1 MIMMK
6 AMRTGSPTKRTP
18 AAEAWDLL
26 MDLFH
31 GQRRRFMAI
40 AQEFELAPQQ
50 LMAMK
55 SLGLQGPMPMS
66 ELANALSCDT
76 SNVTGIVDRLE
87 ERGLVVRGSAPHD
100 RRVKLLSLTDRGAR
114 MGSDIGAR
122 MTEPPPAIAAL
133 SAADQRALRDIL
145 RRGAERSA
153 R

>member
-1 MIMMK
+1 MTTGT
-6 AMRTGSPTKRTP
+6 ASASRPRRTV
-18 AAEAWDLL
+18 AAEAWEQLMQLL
-26 MDLFH
+26 Q

-50 LMAMK
+50 VMAMK
-55 SLGLQGPMPMS
+55 ALGLHGPMPMS
-66 ELANALSCDT
+66 ELAGALDCDT

-100 RRVKLLSLTDRGAR
+100 RRVKLLSLTDRGASL
-114 MGSDIGAR
+114 GKEIGTR
-122 MTEPPPAIAAL
+122 LSEPPPSIAAL

-145 RRGAERSA
+145 RRGAERAS

>member
-1 MIMMK
+1 MIPL
-6 AMRTGSPTKRTP
+6 MRAAAATKGATA

-55 SLGLQGPMPMS
+55 ALGLQGPMPMS
-66 ELANALSCDT
+66 ELANALACDT

-87 ERGLVVRGSAPHD
+87 ERGPVVRGRAP
-100 RRVKLLSLTDRGAR
+100 
-114 MGSDIGAR
+114 
-122 MTEPPPAIAAL
+122 P
-133 SAADQRALRDIL
+133 QR
-145 RRGAERSA
+145 
-153 R
+153 

>member
-1 MIMMK
+1 
-6 AMRTGSPTKRTP
+6 
-18 AAEAWDLL
+18 
-26 MDLFH
+26 
-31 GQRRRFMAI
+31 
-40 AQEFELAPQQ
+40 
-50 LMAMK
+50 
-55 SLGLQGPMPMS
+55 MPMS

-145 RRGAERSA
+145 RRGAERAA

>member
-1 MIMMK
+1 MGVAGATKSRAKK
-6 AMRTGSPTKRTP
+6 AE

-26 MDLFH
+26 LELFH
-31 GQRRRFMAI
+31 GQRRRFMSI

-55 SLGLQGPMPMS
+55 ALGLSGPMPMS
-66 ELANALSCDT
+66 ELAGALGCDT

-100 RRVKLLSLTDRGAR
+100 RRVKLLSLTERGGR
-114 MGSDIGAR
+114 LGREIGAR
-122 MTEPPPAIAAL
+122 MSEPPPAIAAL

-145 RRGAERSA
+145 RRGAERA
-153 R
+153 AG